1 MARGA
6 RLRSR
11 KAVSVFV
18 FLLVGLIVVMP
29 AIALALLVPGWL
41 ASVVGLPVGAWLA
54 WLAYKALQPP
64 E

>member
-1 MARGA
+1 
-6 RLRSR
+6 
-11 KAVSVFV
+11 VSVFV

-29 AIALALLVPGWL
+29 AVALALLVPGWL
-41 ASVVGLPVGAWLA
+41 ASLVGLPIGAWLA